1 MFESEIEKIK
11 TKLEIKK
18 KLFKKY
24 KDQNVKVYFLDQ
36 SIKDL
41 GISLFI
47 IIIKCQSLLVYVNNK
62 YIKINNK
69 F

>member
-36 SIKDL
+36 SIKDR